1 MKFSNDQLF
10 FHSFVSYVRL
20 NAASLPSSP
29 ETKLWY
35 GGSVD
40 NVPKGDYTWT
50 KEQGNLK
57 GKKRGGTKLKR
68 P

>member
-1 MKFSNDQLF
+1 MRSNLSPF
-10 FHSFVSYVRL
+10 LAYVRL

-29 ETKLWY
+29 DTKMWY
-35 GGSVD
+35 GEISE

-57 GKKRGGTKLKR
+57 KKKRAGTKLNR